1 MLYLILI
8 DCNINF
14 DLIQPRRMK
23 ETTLDRKMK
32 DETKA
37 RMKEHSCIE
46 GQVSPIH
53 FLENKICK

>member
-1 MLYLILI
+1 MLYLTLI

-23 ETTLDRKMK
+23 ETILDHNMK

-37 RMKEHSCIE
+37 GMK
-46 GQVSPIH
+46 
-53 FLENKICK
+53 